1 MTYISTKFPL
11 LVLRA
16 DAIGFSGYVDNF
28 LSGYGLPEFVL
39 SSISQM
45 LPDVLRDGAK
55 LAYIIA
61 SEGIVLLKNNG
72 VLPLNR
78 DAKIAVWEVLSTGL
92 GDITY
97 MLDV

>member
-1 MTYISTKFPL
+1 
-11 LVLRA
+11 
-16 DAIGFSGYVDNF
+16 
-28 LSGYGLPEFVL
+28 
-39 SSISQM
+39 M

-97 MLDV
+97 MLDVQALVVLVFKPWCRANS